1 MTEEKKYDRRQL
13 KTREAVFQALA
24 RLLKKK
30 SFANITVQ
38 EIIDEANVGRTTF
51 YAHFETKDHLLKAM
65 CESIFDHVLAE
76 HQEKEESHD
85 FSVRERSISELL
97 EHILYHLKDEKEEML
112 DILLTDSADLF
123 LNYFAEN
130 VRRLLENDP
139 ALRSEGSRSG
149 SSRSGDGADE
159 GHGCSNRRLVPEN
172 DHVPED
178 YRLQMETTGIVETVR
193 WWAGNRMEYEPRQV
207 AEYYERVFQLQ

>member
-1 MTEEKKYDRRQL
+1 M
-13 KTREAVFQALA
+13 
-24 RLLKKK
+24 
-30 SFANITVQ
+30 
-38 EIIDEANVGRTTF
+38 GRTTF

-139 ALRSEGSRSG
+139 ALRSEGRRGG
-149 SSRSGDGADE
+149 SSRSWDGTDTGHGFSGSSLRSVRDSVDE
-159 GHGCSNRRLVPEN
+159 GNGCSNRRLAPET
-172 DHVPED
+172 DRVPED